1 MLKFRY
7 NAHTD
12 WLKTRV
18 NLTMRW
24 FSITKFHISRLQVH
38 RQKKQMERES
48 SIECSVFFSVNK
60 GKRLVTKLSFEEF
73 NDVFFTGKRK
83 IACLKCNQGSEVFE
97 DFFFSL
103 YGQENYV
110 FKREFMYV

>member
-12 WLKTRV
+12 WLKTLV

-24 FSITKFHISRLQVH
+24 FSRTKFRISRLQVH
-38 RQKKQMERES
+38 RQKTQMERES
-48 SIECSVFFSVNK
+48 STECSVFFFVNK

-73 NDVFFTGKRK
+73 NDVFFTAKRK
-83 IACLKCNQGSEVFE
+83 KACLKCNQGSEVFE

-110 FKREFMYV
+110 FKRKFMYV